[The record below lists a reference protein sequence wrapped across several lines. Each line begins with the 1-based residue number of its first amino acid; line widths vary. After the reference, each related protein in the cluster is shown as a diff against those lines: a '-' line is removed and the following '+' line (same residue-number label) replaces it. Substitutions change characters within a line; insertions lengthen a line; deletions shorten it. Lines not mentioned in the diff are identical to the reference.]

1 MTLVPIYLVYGTL
14 AVTVGLLLR
23 ETWRTSQAIPVDD
36 HAAIEAAKLLKDWA
50 AWMTTV
56 STGVIGAIGV
66 MLSPAAV
73 CPKAVPPPIPGPI
86 REQLWAYWSVALLV
100 LSIIFAAWVLGS
112 LPSIVSRMKKDK
124 ASVHNDIY
132 EVKFFSFIP
141 IRFGVIAALQHVL
154 FVLGLFCFALYVTYF
169 PWSKVL

>member
-1 MTLVPIYLVYGTL
+1 MTLVPIYIVYGTL
-14 AVTVGLLLR
+14 VVTAGFLLR
-23 ETWRTSQAIPVDD
+23 ETWRKSQAIPVDD
-36 HAAIEAAKLLKDWA
+36 SAAIEAAKLLKDWA

-66 MLSPAAV
+66 MLSSAASSPAALPQV
-73 CPKAVPPPIPGPI
+73 TPVPV
-86 REQLWAYWSVALLV
+86 REQLWAYWSVGLLV

-132 EVKFFSFIP
+132 EVKFFSFVP
-141 IRFGVIAALQHVL
+141 VRFGVIAALEHVL
-154 FVLGLFCFALYVTYF
+154 FVLGLCCFALYVTYF
-169 PWSKVL
+169 PWSKDL